1 MAHSFVKNH
10 LHVIFST
17 KERHKLISKEMQPR
31 LWAYMA
37 GICRNHG
44 MFVGEIGGTEDHIHA
59 LIELPSV
66 LAPAKAVLLIKSN
79 SSKWMNEQGIKFRW
93 QEGHGAFSV
102 SASNLAAVVKY
113 IRNQENHHRKRSFEQ
128 EYLTFL
134 RKHNVDFDPQYVF
147 D

>member
-10 LHVIFST
+10 LHVNFSN

-44 MFVGEIGGTEDHIHA
+44 MFVGEIGGTYDHIHA

-79 SSKWMNEQGIKFRW
+79 SSKFAGRKVM
-93 QEGHGAFSV
+93 GH
-102 SASNLAAVVKY
+102 SARA
-113 IRNQENHHRKRSFEQ
+113 
-128 EYLTFL
+128 
-134 RKHNVDFDPQYVF
+134 PQISRR
-147 D
+147 

>member
-1 MAHSFVKNH
+1 
-10 LHVIFST
+10 
-17 KERHKLISKEMQPR
+17 
-31 LWAYMA
+31 
-37 GICRNHG
+37 
-44 MFVGEIGGTEDHIHA
+44 MFVGEIGGTADHIHA

-134 RKHNVDFDPQYVF
+134 RKHNVDFDPRYVF